1 LEADVSDINTY
12 FQVHAQEFEKDLCT
26 LLSIPSVSTDAERKP
41 DMQACAQEV
50 VRQLLQAGMVE
61 ARIMPTG
68 GHPAVFAASKHRAGL
83 PTILV
88 YGHYDVQPETPLELW
103 ESPPFQPT
111 VRDGKIYA
119 RGTTDDKGQFLIHL
133 KAAQGLHAV
142 HGQLPVNLKFIL
154 EGEEEIGSPNLPA
167 FIEEH
172 KELLACDV
180 LVISDT
186 GMYAPG
192 IPSLLYGLR
201 GLSYL
206 EVEVKGADGDLHSG
220 IFGGG
225 VPNPALELCRI
236 LTALKGSDGR
246 ILVPGFYDKVRDL
259 SPAEREE
266 WAALPFDEEEFRNSV
281 GCKGLSGEEGFTTLE
296 RRWARPTLDVNG
308 MLSGFTGEGVKT
320 VLPGRAMAK
329 VSCRLVPDQD
339 PEEIARLVEQ
349 EILRLAPDTVEVKV
363 HPERYGSFRQRL
375 YDEWIRTNQAQVDA
389 KGGGRIAY
397 VHMKDMGGQ
406 SLEQFYIEMTSEAF
420 QRDALILD
428 LRFNTGG
435 NVHDDILRFLTQRP
449 YTQWKYRGGKLA
461 PQPNFAPAA
470 RPIVLLINEQSLS
483 DAEMTAAGFKAL
495 KLGPVIGTETYR
507 WLIFTS
513 GRALVDGS
521 YFRLPS
527 WGCYTLD
534 GQDIERHGVAPD
546 IYVQTTVKDRLDGR
560 DPQLDRAIA
569 EILSV
574 LK

>member
-1 LEADVSDINTY
+1 MSDINTY

-50 VRQLLQAGMVE
+50 VRQLLQAGMEE

-68 GHPAVFAASKHRAGL
+68 GHPAVFAASKHREGL
-83 PTILV
+83 PTVLV

-103 ESPPFQPT
+103 ETPPFQPT
-111 VRDGKIYA
+111 VRDGRIYA

-133 KAAQGLHAV
+133 KAAQGLNAV

-220 IFGGG
+220 IFGGA

-236 LTALKGSDGR
+236 LTALKDTDGR
-246 ILVPGFYDKVRDL
+246 ILIPGFYDKVRDL
-259 SPAEREE
+259 SPAERAE
-266 WAALPFDEEEFRNSV
+266 WAALPFDDEEFRSSV

-349 EILRLAPDTVEVKV
+349 EVLRLAPDTVEVKV
-363 HPERYGSFRQRL
+363 RYHHGGSPWMTDPTHPVLEAAGRAAEKAWGRTPVRVREGGSIPIVSTFCRIL
-375 YDEWIRTNQAQVDA
+375 EVPAVLLGIGLADENAHA
-389 KGGGRIAY
+389 PNE
-397 VHMKDMGGQ
+397 H
-406 SLEQFYIEMTSEAF
+406 
-420 QRDALILD
+420 LD
-428 LRFNTGG
+428 LG
-435 NVHDDILRFLTQRP
+435 NFHAGIRASAFLMEE
-449 YTQWKYRGGKLA
+449 LA
-461 PQPNFAPAA
+461 AQTAA
-470 RPIVLLINEQSLS
+470 R
-483 DAEMTAAGFKAL
+483 
-495 KLGPVIGTETYR
+495 
-507 WLIFTS
+507 
-513 GRALVDGS
+513 
-521 YFRLPS
+521 
-527 WGCYTLD
+527 
-534 GQDIERHGVAPD
+534 
-546 IYVQTTVKDRLDGR
+546 
-560 DPQLDRAIA
+560 
-569 EILSV
+569 
-574 LK
+574 